1 MALSDGREPWP
12 SIVGM
17 GSSRAEQ
24 AERTRA
30 AVLDTARRLFAE
42 RGFDATSLQ
51 LIADTMGVQKAN
63 VYYYFRTKIAIL
75 EALLAGNIA
84 AFDVMLD
91 EAARLAGPARRE
103 FLVAGFVDQVVASR
117 SISPLSRTDPGLR
130 RDGRLAEALEAQAAR
145 GLALLYGDE
154 PTDEQRAA
162 YLMATDVGPVV
173 PRMTHLSDDE
183 LRKLLRD
190 LCLRILDV

>member
-1 MALSDGREPWP
+1 MA
-12 SIVGM
+12 
-17 GSSRAEQ
+17 SSRAEQ

-63 VYYYFRTKIAIL
+63 VYYYFRTKMAIL
-75 EALLAGNIA
+75 EALLAANIA

-91 EAARLAGPARRE
+91 EAARLSGPARRDL
-103 FLVAGFVDQVVASR
+103 LVTVFVDQVVASR
-117 SISPLSRTDPGLR
+117 SLSPLSRTDPGLR
-130 RDGRLAEALEAQAAR
+130 RDGRLTEALEAQAAR

-162 YLMATDVGPVV
+162 FLMATDVGPVV
-173 PRMTHLSDDE
+173 PRMKHLGDDE
-183 LRKLLRD
+183 LRTLLRD
-190 LCLRILDV
+190 LCLRILDI